1 MARTARIRRGPAGT
15 WSNRRW
21 GLRADACGAGFCAV
35 GVDVAPRWGGG
46 AGPRWG
52 WSSSVWRES
61 ACWRGSGR
69 GRASRCGRPPPPRP
83 LPAVGG
89 CTDTGGGCRHSPPP
103 GARWRSRVSPTAG
116 SRASASASRA
126 WEVPPG
132 RWGYLPLERSREWG
146 RVGAAAPCRR
156 QVREHSRIAP
166 TPVLAPRALRAVVP
180 LGGRRVRRHP
190 TGPHPRPLLTGP
202 GSSNPG
208 PPGGPGCPS
217 RRAVRRSG
225 RRAAP
230 ACHARRRVPRP
241 GGQWSVPG
249 RSPWRAPDRP
259 FR

>member
-35 GVDVAPRWGGG
+35 GVGAAPTVGWWCG
-46 AGPRWG
+46 AAVGAVVLG
-52 WSSSVWRES
+52 LARE
-61 ACWRGSGR
+61 CVLERFRGEDAPAAAGAHPHPVPS
-69 GRASRCGRPPPPRP
+69 PPR
-83 LPAVGG
+83 
-89 CTDTGGGCRHSPPP
+89 
-103 GARWRSRVSPTAG
+103 
-116 SRASASASRA
+116 
-126 WEVPPG
+126 
-132 RWGYLPLERSREWG
+132 
-146 RVGAAAPCRR
+146 AAT
-156 QVREHSRIAP
+156 P
-166 TPVLAPRALRAVVP
+166 TPVADAVIRRPRARGGVRECCRLRAFVPPPVPQGPGRCPQGDGGTSRSSAVESRGRWARRRLVSAPRRCLLPAHCGRSF
-180 LGGRRVRRHP
+180 RRVRRHP

-208 PPGGPGCPS
+208 PPDGPGCPS

-230 ACHARRRVPRP
+230 ACPARRRAPRP